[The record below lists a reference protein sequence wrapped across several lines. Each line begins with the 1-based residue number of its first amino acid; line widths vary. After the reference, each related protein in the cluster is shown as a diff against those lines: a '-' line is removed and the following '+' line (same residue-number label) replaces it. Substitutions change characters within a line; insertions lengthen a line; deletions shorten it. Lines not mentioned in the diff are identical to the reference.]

1 MEHVASFTGAF
12 LILGA
17 YAASQL
23 GRLGRDDRAYNALNL
38 VGAVLLT
45 VVAWQARQWAFV
57 LLEGVWALLALPPLL
72 RVRRGAAG

>member
-1 MEHVASFTGAF
+1 MNHLISFTGAF

-17 YAASQL
+17 YAANQF

-72 RVRRGAAG
+72 RLRRGAAG

>member
-1 MEHVASFTGAF
+1 MEHVVSFTGAF

-72 RVRRGAAG
+72 RVRRRAAG